1 MLLATRADLVN
12 VVAPG
17 AIASCTNRHRG
28 SIDPMAI
35 KTVQD
40 LADWADYRKQTSTD
54 LKSLEPGGSV
64 HVSVDDHE
72 FQVAGKAWQGRI
84 VLVGAKGDTA
94 MTALKRDGI
103 VFRSG
108 TGAVVAGG
116 TAVQVSGLAKGLL
129 TAANKTLAKM
139 SLAFELVVASGEGAT
154 EQGGS
159 RGADDASPADEESE
173 GEGDAAADAALAKR
187 LHAIKRTVRDRLPAV
202 LAANPANKA
211 ALVTLTRSAADCEK
225 RGDVAGAVQALE
237 QLIAAIDAGQ
247 QDDATTAE
255 PDEPDGRKPD
265 PQAGEE
271 TDADVDAEVAANA
284 EAARA
289 EVATIKGPLLKDLKE
304 ATARQPDL
312 REEVLALVR
321 RADALEKAADF
332 AALLAT
338 YDELR
343 DLIDGAA
350 PDEGDE
356 AATDAEAEAATGTAA
371 DEVKATKA
379 AVLQRIRDQVAAHP
393 EQREE
398 IAGLVRRADQSEKA
412 GDFEAVLEVY
422 GEIDA
427 LIAEAAAEPEEDEE
441 EAANSVDIAS
451 WQEYRTYL
459 RPRILAVGGSPD
471 EFEPFFVSKKKFDFD
486 NGGKRLR
493 RHIVLAGTR
502 TRAMAR
508 RLVREGVKM
517 LEGGCYLREDDSR
530 IIAEGVKKSPR
541 KAAAKTLKVLKVG
554 RKLGEAEDQGQ
565 GQAQGQ
571 GEAGGGGKSTSA
583 SLSTMRMWSKAKQ
596 KVDSRIQEV
605 CSHLRDTNEQA
616 LIEVAARLASAMDT
630 FGGDLTTA
638 LVRADRATTEQR
650 AEALPAVLEL
660 LDRYGN
666 VVQDDPLLAAVET
679 NPLHP
684 VKVRR
689 PLLAAFREIGKCLQ
703 GAAG

>member
-1 MLLATRADLVN
+1 
-12 VVAPG
+12 
-17 AIASCTNRHRG
+17 
-28 SIDPMAI
+28 MAI

-40 LADWADYRKQTSTD
+40 LADWADYRKLTSTD
-54 LKSLEPGGSV
+54 LKSLEPGSSV

-108 TGAVVAGG
+108 TCAVVTGG
-116 TAVQVSGLAKGLL
+116 AAVHVAGLAKGLL

-159 RGADDASPADEESE
+159 RGADDATPADEQTGSQ
-173 GEGDAAADAALAKR
+173 GDAAAAAAAALAKR
-187 LHAIKRTVRDRLPAV
+187 LHAIKLTVRDRLPAV
-202 LAANPANKA
+202 LAANPPNKD

-237 QLIAAIDAGQ
+237 QLIAALAAGQ
-247 QDDATTAE
+247 QQEDAATAE

-265 PQAGEE
+265 PQAGKE
-271 TDADVDAEVAANA
+271 TDADVAAEVAANA
-284 EAARA
+284 DAARA
-289 EVATIKGPLLKDLKE
+289 EVAAIKGPLLKDIKE
-304 ATARQPDL
+304 ATSRQPDL

-350 PDEGDE
+350 ADEGDE

-379 AVLQRIRDQVAAHP
+379 ALLQRIRDQVAAHP

-398 IAGLVRRADQSEKA
+398 IAGLVRRADQFEKA
-412 GDFEAVLEVY
+412 GDFEAVLEVH

-427 LIAEAAAEPEEDEE
+427 LIAEAAGEPEEDEE
-441 EAANSVDIAS
+441 EAANSVDIAN

-471 EFEPFFVSKKKFDFD
+471 ELEPFFVSKKKFDFD

-493 RHIVLAGTR
+493 RNIVLAGTR

-508 RLVREGVKM
+508 RLVREGIKM

-554 RKLGEAEDQGQ
+554 CKLGEAEE
-565 GQAQGQ
+565 GQAQGE
-571 GEAGGGGKSTSA
+571 GEAGVGGKSTSA

-596 KVDSRIQEV
+596 TVDARIQEV
-605 CSHLRDTNEQA
+605 CSRLRDTNEQA

-638 LVRADRATTEQR
+638 LVRADRATTAQR
-650 AEALPAVLEL
+650 AETLPAVLEL

-666 VVQDDPLLAAVET
+666 VVQGDPLLAAVET

-703 GAAG
+703 GATG